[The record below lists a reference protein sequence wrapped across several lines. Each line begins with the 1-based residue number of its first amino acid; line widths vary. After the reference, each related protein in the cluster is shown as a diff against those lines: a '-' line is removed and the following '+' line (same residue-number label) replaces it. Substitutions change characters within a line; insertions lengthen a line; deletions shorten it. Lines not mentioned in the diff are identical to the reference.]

1 MEALLSTEKYYKDL
15 YFSELLKIKKMLE
28 ERQHDQV
35 VFILERVTNITEE
48 VITSRLG
55 TVSGEKVGGRTED
68 SQETQR
74 RLSELLV
81 QLTNY
86 EADTTGKAR
95 EIHTLKQ

>member
-1 MEALLSTEKYYKDL
+1 
-15 YFSELLKIKKMLE
+15 MLE

-81 QLTNY
+81 QLINY